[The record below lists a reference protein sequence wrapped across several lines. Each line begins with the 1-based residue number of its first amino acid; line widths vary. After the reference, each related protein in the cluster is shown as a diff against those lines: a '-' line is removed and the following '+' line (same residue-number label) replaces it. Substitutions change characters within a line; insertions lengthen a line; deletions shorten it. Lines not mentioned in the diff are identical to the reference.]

1 MSHGSVAARL
11 ETRTKESAIEANDE
25 LVNSFDSAEAV
36 RVFRD
41 GPVLAVRH
49 VVKAKAQCHPLQPLG
64 MVVGI
69 WL

>member
-25 LVNSFDSAEAV
+25 LVNSFDIAEAW
-36 RVFRD
+36 RILRG

-49 VVKAKAQCHPLQPLG
+49 VVKAKA
-64 MVVGI
+64 
-69 WL
+69 